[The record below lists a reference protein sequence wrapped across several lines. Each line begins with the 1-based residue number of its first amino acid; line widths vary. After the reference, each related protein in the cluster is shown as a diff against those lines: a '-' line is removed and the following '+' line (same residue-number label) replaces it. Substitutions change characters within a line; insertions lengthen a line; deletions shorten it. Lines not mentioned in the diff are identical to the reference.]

1 MSYCVAPP
9 FSFLSEFFV
18 SSPGVIGPSLLA
30 VALVAQPAAELVG
43 SDAQPE
49 QPDEVGLVHH

>member
-1 MSYCVAPP
+1 MSYCVEPP

-30 VALVAQPAAELVG
+30 VAPTPPALPQPWPFACDCLQSSTASTSG
-43 SDAQPE
+43 W
-49 QPDEVGLVHH
+49 